1 MEYLILG
8 PASMGI
14 FSMLGSLIQHEDEI
28 KSIKEISGASA
39 GAIIGAC
46 MAIGVPLNEILQ
58 RCLDAD
64 LERFTKYRIHTLFK
78 HYGLIDMDVV
88 KGALIDLFQCNPTF
102 RELEKKLYVSS
113 YCLNRG
119 RTEYFSI
126 DTHPDMPIVD
136 AVCMSIS
143 IPFLASANEHNGMFY
158 MDGAI
163 QERIPVTPFEYNKQD
178 KIFCVKLKSVELYFE
193 HIKTFKDYL
202 SILLSS
208 ILRIRADI
216 NSEQFGKTI
225 EVNTGEYDLFSF
237 TMSHEDKLRLFF
249 MGMNS

>member
-14 FSMLGSLIQHEDEI
+14 FSMLGCLMQHEEDL
-28 KSIKEISGASA
+28 KHIKEISGSSA

-46 MAIGVPLNEILQ
+46 MAIEMPLKDILHG
-58 RCLDAD
+58 CLSVD
-64 LERFTKYRIHTLFK
+64 LERCTKYRIHTLFK
-78 HYGLIDMDVV
+78 HYGLVDMNVV
-88 KGALIDLFQCNPTF
+88 RDALVKLIGCSPTF
-102 RELEKKLYVSS
+102 RDLKKKLYISS

-126 DTHPDMPIVD
+126 DTHPDMLVVD

-143 IPFLASANEHNGMFY
+143 IPFLSAANEYNCMYY
-158 MDGAI
+158 MDGGI
-163 QERIPVTPFEYNKQD
+163 QERIPVTPFAYNEQE
-178 KIFCVKLKSVELYFE
+178 KIFCVKLKSSESYFE
-193 HIKTFKDYL
+193 NINTFKEYL

-208 ILRIRADI
+208 ILRVRADI
-216 NSEQFGKTI
+216 NTERFGKTV
-225 EVNTGEYDLFSF
+225 EVDTGEYDLFSF
-237 TMSHEDKLRLFF
+237 AMSHEDKLRMFF

>member
-14 FSMLGSLIQHEDEI
+14 FSMLGSLIQHEDEL
-28 KSIKEISGASA
+28 KNIKEISGASA
-39 GAIIGAC
+39 GAIIGAFI
-46 MAIGVPLNEILQ
+46 AIGVPFNDIFQ

-64 LERFTKYRIHTLFK
+64 LEKFTKYRIHTLFR
-78 HYGLIDMDVV
+78 HYGLIDMDIV

-119 RTEYFSI
+119 RTEYFSV
-126 DTHPDMPIVD
+126 DTHPDMPVVD

-143 IPFLASANEHNGMFY
+143 IPFLSSASEYNGMFY
-158 MDGAI
+158 VDGGM
-163 QERIPVTPFEYNKQD
+163 QERIPVTPFAYTNQE
-178 KIFCVKLKSVELYFE
+178 KIFCIKLKSVELFFE
-193 HIKTFKDYL
+193 NIKTFKEYL
-202 SILLSS
+202 GILLSS

-216 NSEQFGKTI
+216 NSDQFGKTV
-225 EVNTGEYDLFSF
+225 EVDTGDYDLFSF
-237 TMSHEDKLRLFF
+237 NMSHEDKLRLFF

>member
-14 FSMLGSLIQHEDEI
+14 FSMLGSLIQHEEELKD
-28 KSIKEISGASA
+28 IKEISGSSA

-46 MAIGVPLNEILQ
+46 IAIGIPLNEILN
-58 RCLDAD
+58 RCIDAD
-64 LERFTKYRIHTLFK
+64 LESFTKYRIHTLLK
-78 HYGLIDMDVV
+78 HFGLIDMSIVR
-88 KGALIDLFQCNPTF
+88 GALIDIFQCNPTF
-102 RELEKKLYVSS
+102 QELEKKLYVSS

-119 RTEYFSI
+119 RTEYFSE
-126 DTHPDMPIVD
+126 DSHPDMHVVD

-143 IPFLASANEHNGMFY
+143 IPFLSSASKYRGMYY
-158 MDGAI
+158 MDGGI
-163 QERIPVTPFEYNKQD
+163 QERIPVSPFMHTKHE
-178 KIFCVKLKSVELYFE
+178 KIFCVKLKSSESYFE
-193 HIKTFKDYL
+193 NIDTFKEYL

-208 ILRIRADI
+208 ILRVRADI
-216 NSEQFGKTI
+216 NTERFGKTVEI
-225 EVNTGEYDLFSF
+225 DTGEYDLFSF